1 MLYLIPAS
9 MKYPIAGIFFLTYI
23 SNLPPNPAALMKVLF
38 AAFIMDTP
46 IQVILG
52 LYVGVG

>member
-23 SNLPPNPAALMKVLF
+23 SNLPPNPAALMKMLF